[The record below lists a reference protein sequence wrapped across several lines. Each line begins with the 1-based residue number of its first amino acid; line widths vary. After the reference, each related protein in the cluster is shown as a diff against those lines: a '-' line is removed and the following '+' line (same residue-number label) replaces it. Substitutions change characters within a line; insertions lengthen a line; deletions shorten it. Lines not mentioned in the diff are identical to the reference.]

1 LGKIKTNTKESFEKE
16 VLLPSLIRG
25 GWRKIVSLTYSSPVL
40 EKKHSLASQLE
51 EVLSTHYLSINDIVT
66 ETLPQVVKV
75 GGNLTVSF

>member
-1 LGKIKTNTKESFEKE
+1 M
-16 VLLPSLIRG
+16 
-25 GWRKIVSLTYSSPVL
+25 SLTYSSPVL